1 MKFEVENRWTGKVHF
16 VADIECDDN
25 ATIGVKIGLSV
36 KWAVLNRADLRGANL
51 RGANLYGALGLY
63 NACPVEGCFVGWKKA
78 SSFIVKLLIVLM
90 DCKRFQC
97 IF

>member
-36 KWAVLNRADLRGANL
+36 KWAVLTRADLRGANLRGADLRGADLRGANL
-51 RGANLYGALGLY
+51 RGANLRGADLRGANLYGADL
-63 NACPVEGCFVGWKKA
+63 
-78 SSFIVKLLIVLM
+78 S
-90 DCKRFQC
+90 
-97 IF
+97 